1 MSAAA
6 AVHSPPIPRPNK
18 NRNAANSVMECE
30 EPHAALATEYNPMD
44 AISARVR
51 PIRSA
56 TQPNTSP
63 PMAEATSVRELRKPA
78 VRVSIANSRMRN
90 AITREYNITSM
101 ASSIQPRPPAT
112 SVWRSAAVVS
122 RGQLNKRE
130 DAGFAEETLA
140 EVRAAPTITL
150 LLLEEHCKAVCRT
163 ISHCTRGPLLLRSG
177 ALYPSRRSSKWRSVK
192 RVERS

>member
-30 EPHAALATEYNPMD
+30 NPHAALATEYNPMD

-56 TQPNTSP
+56 TQPNTTP

-90 AITREYNITSM
+90 VITREYNITSM

-122 RGQLNKRE
+122 RGQLKRRE
-130 DAGFAEETLA
+130 PAVGFAEGLRVDVSA
-140 EVRAAPTITL
+140 SAMR
-150 LLLEEHCKAVCRT
+150 RT
-163 ISHCTRGPLLLRSG
+163 SWQRDRHPQE
-177 ALYPSRRSSKWRSVK
+177 RRP
-192 RVERS
+192 EL